1 MQNSEEPEGTV
12 LGKCKPVP
20 SLRAKRDNMI
30 GNMDKENTLPSLER
44 GKKSKGKRPA
54 ASCWSNTY
62 VRRGTATPAH
72 LLCGGDKLRW

>member
-20 SLRAKRDNMI
+20 SLHAKRDNMI

-44 GKKSKGKRPA
+44 GKKLKGKRPA
-54 ASCWSNTY
+54 ASDTNVSTSGP
-62 VRRGTATPAH
+62 VRKP
-72 LLCGGDKLRW
+72 K